1 MLEKLFPTSWL
12 EKHILAAVLLAAGY
26 SVISL
31 SIASFIFPQN
41 TGLVS
46 LVFLSLLIVP
56 SMKRLFAEESNYEEQ
71 ETSFSLAKL
80 YTDNK
85 RIFKTYLGIFL
96 GVFTTY
102 FCASAFLP
110 LLGIDTFSLMQEQL
124 FIDRAIAGRAF
135 FEQTTFMSILANN
148 WLVLVVTFVLALL
161 IGDGAVFFVAW
172 NASAWG
178 AVFGY
183 RAFAASTYTAD
194 PILLVAATLL
204 AIVAAHVLL
213 EGGAY
218 ILAAI
223 SGSIISTEVIKN
235 SDELHRFLGYAL
247 SGVILYA
254 LLSKLATGLPLT
266 NRLLIS
272 IPVLLA
278 ILYVLRYCFTNKKH
292 QEVYVYNYWLFVTA
306 IAVFITGSLVETI
319 VLSNSNTLNAIYQA
333 SAAYTTS

>member
-12 EKHILAAVLLAAGY
+12 EKHIFAAVLLAAGY

-31 SIASFIFPQN
+31 SLASYIFPQN
-41 TGLVS
+41 TGIVS

-56 SMKRLFAEESNYEEQ
+56 SMKRLFAEESRNEET
-71 ETSFSLAKL
+71 ETGFSLTKL

-85 RIFKTYLGIFL
+85 RVFKTYLGVFL
-96 GVFTTY
+96 GVFATY

-110 LLGIDTFSLMQEQL
+110 LLGVDTLSLMQEQL

-135 FEQTTFMSILANN
+135 FEPATFMSILANN

-183 RAFAASTYTAD
+183 RAFAASMYSAD
-194 PILLVAATLL
+194 PILLTAATLL
-204 AIVAAHVLL
+204 VIVAAHVLL

-235 SDELHRFLGYAL
+235 SDELHRFMGYAL
-247 SGVILYA
+247 SGIFLYG
-254 LLSKLATGLPLT
+254 LLTKLSQGLPLS

-272 IPVLLA
+272 IPILLA
-278 ILYVLRYCFTNKKH
+278 ITYVLRYCFTNKKH
-292 QEVYVYNYWLFVTA
+292 QEVYVYNYWLFVIA
-306 IAVFITGSLVETI
+306 IAVFVIGSLVETV
-319 VLSNSNTLNAIYQA
+319 VLSNSNTLNAIYSA
-333 SAAYTTS
+333 SAAYTIS